1 MIPAK
6 SGTSKS
12 VDHFWRLRM
21 SGTAERR
28 IPDFIEGY
36 GKVHPFTGVTR
47 EPETLTRAA
56 VRFRSVPSGRSKRL
70 EDIAAVFK
78 ACGIRNGA
86 TLSFHHHMRN
96 GDHVLNMVLEEAARL
111 GLRDLKI
118 APSSIFPVH
127 APLVEHMR
135 NGVVTGIY
143 TAYCSGPVAE
153 AISAGVLKTPAV
165 LQTHGGRARAVESG
179 ELPIDV
185 AFVAAPTADDYGN
198 LNGVQ
203 GRSACGTLGYA
214 QVDVRSAR
222 QVVAVTDNLVPYPA
236 CPAEITQ
243 DFVDFVVE
251 VPEIG
256 DSSQIVSGSTRVTED
271 PVGLDIART
280 TAQVIDVSGLLK
292 EGFSF
297 QTGAGGI
304 SLAVAGFVQER
315 MNEKDIKGSF
325 AAGGITGKI
334 VEMLEAGLFRS
345 LFDVQCFDLKAV
357 KSYAENPAHRS
368 MSASLY
374 GNPWNR
380 GAVVNRLDT
389 MILGAAEIDLDF
401 NVNVTTRSN
410 GVLMGGSGGHA
421 DTAYGAKLAIV
432 TTKLKAGKYPKI
444 VKKVTTITTPG
455 SIIDVVVTDA
465 GVAVNPIHAA
475 LGEKLVLA
483 GVKVVPLE
491 RLYELANIDAKP
503 PEADATHDARRI
515 VAVQQYRDGT
525 VIDVLRQV
533 GSAK

>member
-1 MIPAK
+1 
-6 SGTSKS
+6 
-12 VDHFWRLRM
+12 M
-21 SGTAERR
+21 SRKAERKV
-28 IPDFIEGY
+28 PDFIEGY
-36 GKVHPFTGVTR
+36 GKVKPFTGVTR
-47 EPETLTRAA
+47 EPEVLVRAP
-56 VRFRSVPSGRSKRL
+56 VQFRTEPTGKSKRL
-70 EDIAAVFK
+70 KDVAEAFK
-78 ACGIRNGA
+78 ACGIHNGA

-96 GDHVLNMVLEEAARL
+96 GDHVMNMVLAEAARL

-127 APLVEHMR
+127 APLVEHMKS
-135 NGVVTGIY
+135 GVVTGIY
-143 TAYCSGPVAE
+143 TAYASGPVAE
-153 AISAGVLKTPAV
+153 AITAGHLKTPAV
-165 LQTHGGRARAVESG
+165 LQTHGGRARAIESG
-179 ELPIDV
+179 ELLIDV
-185 AFVAAPTADDYGN
+185 AFVAAPTADNYGN

-203 GRSACGTLGYA
+203 GGSACGTLGYA
-214 QVDVRSAR
+214 QVDVRFAR

-243 DFVDFVVE
+243 DFVDYVVE
-251 VPEIG
+251 VQEIG

-280 TAQVIDVSGLLK
+280 AAKVIEVSGLLK
-292 EGFSF
+292 DGFSF

-304 SLAVAGFVQER
+304 SLAVAGFVQDL
-315 MNEKDIKGSF
+315 MQEKGIKGSF

-334 VEMLEAGLFRS
+334 VDMLEAGLFRS

-357 KSYAENPAHRS
+357 KSFRDNPAHQT

-374 GNPWNR
+374 GNPSNR

-444 VKKVTTITTPG
+444 VKNVTTVTTPG
-455 SIIDVVVTDA
+455 STIDVVVTDA
-465 GVAVNPIHAA
+465 GVAVNPIHAEFN
-475 LGEKLVLA
+475 EKLVTA

-491 RLYELANIDAKP
+491 RLFELAHVEAAP
-503 PEADATHDARRI
+503 PSQLGDDHETRRI

-533 GSAK
+533 GSVD